1 MKFKSFNLLFR
12 DARPVFLS
20 RRKAGELPPSKY
32 YLNIATY
39 CSEKL
44 KQYEFYTENLSLHS
58 RLNSLTF
65 EELAENPEIEAKS
78 IYEYI
83 KWDIP
88 ANLHTWIQNNTHK
101 SSGLADEIIICY
113 FF

>member
-1 MKFKSFNLLFR
+1 MTFKDLNLLFR

-20 RRKAGELPPSKY
+20 RRKAGELPPSTY
-32 YLNIATY
+32 YLNIETY

-88 ANLHTWIQNNTHK
+88 VNLHTWIQNNTHK
-101 SSGLADEIIICY
+101 SSGLADEIIICN

>member
-1 MKFKSFNLLFR
+1 MKFQTFNLFFR

-20 RRKAGELPPSKY
+20 RRKAHELPPSTY

-44 KQYEFYTENLSLHS
+44 KQYEFYTKHPALHS
-58 RLNSLTF
+58 RLKSLTF
-65 EELAENPEIEAKS
+65 EELAENPEMDAQL
-78 IYEYI
+78 IYKFI
-83 KWDIP
+83 KWNIP

-101 SSGLADEIIICY
+101 SSGLTDKIKIY
-113 FF
+113 